1 MNDRDSA
8 HDDYFK
14 RMAAL
19 TDQAGIDTEKSAKIN
34 EGALDWLAEVVD
46 QAKGMKLEAHKN
58 VECPSCQSRFKVEF
72 FDLEKA
78 TKAATNISKLLDV
91 NARLNQFIQ
100 GKEDS
105 RPGGGGVRG
114 NDWLQCLKPEQLAQV
129 QEWILANQEVGK

>member
-8 HDDYFK
+8 HDDYFQ
-14 RMAAL
+14 RMATL
-19 TDQAGIDTEKSAKIN
+19 TDQAGIDTDKSARIN
-34 EGALDWLAEVVD
+34 EGALDWLAEVVN
-46 QAKGMKLEAHKN
+46 QAKAMKFEASKAVTCPECQKN
-58 VECPSCQSRFKVEF
+58 FRVEI

-78 TKAATNISKLLDV
+78 TKAATNISKLLDT

-129 QEWILANQEVGK
+129 QSWILENQEVWK